1 MFGNNT
7 GDSMKDKAKELFD
20 KLCEKLRGLPPK
32 YAALLLCAALI
43 LVLIPI
49 SIAGSKRAEEND
61 SSSEAEESA
70 EEITDSIDREVPATE
85 ESSEPEEDHI
95 RELAGIEKQIS
106 ERLPEFPG
114 EWCCYM
120 KSMKTGSWFV
130 INDHD
135 LYPASMIKLFAMGA
149 CYQKIEDGFITE
161 DEVYSNLYGM
171 EVMSNNQAFNN
182 IVWAIGKT
190 YITEW
195 CHENGYTHTY
205 QNHGLTPSTNAE
217 GLATSDEPNQT
228 CVSDVGHMLEDI
240 YNGTCVSESACE
252 RMLDLLFNQHWR
264 TKIPMGIPYDPNVKI
279 GNKTGDTYDV
289 SHDAAI
295 VYTPDGDYVLVLMAE
310 AESISFDLDMYF
322 WEISRLVYDFIYPEH
337 MGG

>member
-1 MFGNNT
+1 
-7 GDSMKDKAKELFD
+7 MKEKAKKVFVQLRD
-20 KLCEKLRGLPPK
+20 KFLGLEPRF
-32 YAALLLCAALI
+32 AALLLCAALLI
-43 LVLIPI
+43 VLVPI
-49 SIAGSKRAEEND
+49 SFAGGKTAENNSGRD
-61 SSSEAEESA
+61 AAESA
-70 EEITDSIDREVPATE
+70 EETTESVSRELPAPE
-85 ESSEPEEDHI
+85 ESSSEPEEDHV
-95 RELAGIEKQIS
+95 RELSGIEKQIS

-149 CYQKIEDGFITE
+149 CYQKIEDGFLTE
-161 DEVYSNLYGM
+161 DEVYTNLYGM

-195 CHENGYTHTY
+195 CHENGYDHTY

-217 GLATSDEPNQT
+217 GLATSDEPNRT

-264 TKIPMGIPYDPNVKI
+264 TKIPMGIPYDPKVRI
-279 GNKTGDTYDV
+279 ANKTGDTYDV

-337 MGG
+337 MGS